1 MSETTVPPV
10 TPVPPAAPKDMG
22 LMARAI
28 GIITAP
34 RETYTVVAAAP
45 RWLGMAILVILIVGG
60 CQMWFQST
68 QIGKQATLDES
79 VRRIE
84 SFGVT
89 VSDQMYEETRK
100 AIMNPPAWR
109 IGLTVASIALGSLLV
124 WAVMAGLLFLVFGV
138 FTGGCATFK
147 QLYAVVVHSGVI
159 SALGTLFLTPLNYF
173 RESLSSAT
181 NLGVFMPFLPESS
194 FLGRLVGMVD
204 LLLVWWVT
212 SLAIGVAVT
221 YKKKTAGVAIVL
233 FGVYAVIAIGYAAF
247 MAARS

>member
-1 MSETTVPPV
+1 MSETTVPP
-10 TPVPPAAPKDMG
+10 AAAKDLG
-22 LMARAI
+22 LVARVI

-34 RETYTVVAAAP
+34 RETYAVVAAAP
-45 RWLGMAILVILIVGG
+45 RWLGMAILIILIAGG

-84 SFGVT
+84 SFGVQ
-89 VSDQMYEETRK
+89 VSDQMYEQFRK
-100 AIMNPPAWR
+100 PIMEPPAWR
-109 IGLTVASIALGSLLV
+109 IGVSAAAMVVAPLIV

-138 FTGGCATFK
+138 FTGGRATFK

-159 SALGTLFLTPLNYF
+159 STLGTIFLTPLNYY

-181 NLGVFMPFLPESS
+181 NLGVFMPFLPETS

>member
-1 MSETTVPPV
+1 MSETT
-10 TPVPPAAPKDMG
+10 VPPAAPKDMG
-22 LMARAI
+22 LVARVI

-34 RETYTVVAAAP
+34 RETYAVVAAAP
-45 RWLGMAILVILIVGG
+45 RWLGMAILIILIAGG

-79 VRRIE
+79 VRRLE

-89 VSDQMYEETRK
+89 VSDQMYEAIRK
-100 AIMNPPAWR
+100 PIMEPPAWR
-109 IGLTVASIALGSLLV
+109 IGVSAAAMVVVPPII
-124 WAVMAGLLFLVFGV
+124 WAAMAGLLFLVFGV
-138 FTGGCATFK
+138 FTGGRATFK
-147 QLYAVVVHSGVI
+147 QVYAVVVHSGVI
-159 SALGTLFLTPLNYF
+159 STLGTLFLTPLNYF

-181 NLGVFMPFLPESS
+181 NLGVFMPFLSESS

-221 YKKKTAGVAIVL
+221 YKKKTASVALVL

>member
-1 MSETTVPPV
+1 MSETT
-10 TPVPPAAPKDMG
+10 VPPAAPKDMG
-22 LMARAI
+22 LVARVI

-34 RETYTVVAAAP
+34 RETYAVVAAAP
-45 RWLGMAILVILIVGG
+45 RWLGMAILIILIVGG

-79 VRRIE
+79 VRRME
-84 SFGVT
+84 SFGVK
-89 VSDQMYEETRK
+89 VSDQMYEAIRK
-100 AIMNPPAWR
+100 PIMDPPAWR
-109 IGLTVASIALGSLLV
+109 IGLTAGTIVIGSLIV
-124 WAVMAGLLFLVFGV
+124 WAVMAGVLFLVFGV
-138 FTGGCATFK
+138 FTGGRATFK

-159 SALGTLFLTPLNYF
+159 STLGTLFLTPLNYF

-181 NLGVFMPFLPESS
+181 NLGVFMPFLSETS

-221 YKKKTAGVAIVL
+221 YKKKTASVAIVL

>member
-1 MSETTVPPV
+1 MSETTVA
-10 TPVPPAAPKDMG
+10 PAAPKAMG
-22 LMARAI
+22 LMARVI
-28 GIITAP
+28 GIITSP
-34 RETYTVVAAAP
+34 RETYAAVAAAP
-45 RWLGMAILVILIVGG
+45 RWLTMAILIVLVVGG
-60 CQMWFQST
+60 SQMWFQST
-68 QIGKQATLDES
+68 AIGRQATLDES
-79 VRRIE
+79 IRRIE
-84 SFGVT
+84 AFGVT
-89 VSDQMYEETRK
+89 VSDRMYEETRK
-100 AIMNPPAWR
+100 AIMDPPAWR
-109 IGLTVASIALGSLLV
+109 VGMTAGMMVVGPPIV
-124 WAVMAGLLFLVFGV
+124 WAVLAGLLFLVFGV
-138 FTGGCATFK
+138 FTGGRATFK

-159 SALGTLFLTPLNYF
+159 STLGTLFLTPLNYF

-221 YKKKTAGVAIVL
+221 YKRKTAGVALVL

>member
-1 MSETTVPPV
+1 MSETTVPP
-10 TPVPPAAPKDMG
+10 TAPKDMG
-22 LMARAI
+22 LVARVI

-34 RETYTVVAAAP
+34 RETYAAVAAAP
-45 RWLGMAILVILIVGG
+45 RWLGMAILIILVVGG

-68 QIGKQATLDES
+68 QIGQQATLDES
-79 VRRIE
+79 IRRIE
-84 SFGVT
+84 SFGVK

-109 IGLTVASIALGSLLV
+109 IGLSAGTIVIGSLIV

-138 FTGGCATFK
+138 FTGGRATFK

-181 NLGVFMPFLPESS
+181 NLGVFMPFLSESS

-221 YKKKTAGVAIVL
+221 YKKKTASVAIVL

>member
-1 MSETTVPPV
+1 MSETTAL
-10 TPVPPAAPKDMG
+10 PVPPAASKDMG
-22 LMARAI
+22 LVARVI
-28 GIITAP
+28 GIVTAP
-34 RETYTVVAAAP
+34 RETYAAVAAAP
-45 RWLGMAILVILIVGG
+45 RWLTMAILIILVVGG

-68 QIGKQATLDES
+68 EVGKQATLDEGI
-79 VRRIE
+79 RRIE
-84 SFGVT
+84 SFGVK

-100 AIMNPPAWR
+100 GIFDPPAWR
-109 IGLTVASIALGSLLV
+109 IGLSVAAMVIAPPIV

-138 FTGGCATFK
+138 FTGGRATFK

-159 SALGTLFLTPLNYF
+159 STLGTLFLTPLNYF

-181 NLGVFMPFLPESS
+181 NLGVFMPFLPETS

-221 YKKKTAGVAIVL
+221 YKKKTAGVAFVL
-233 FGVYAVIAIGYAAF
+233 FGVYAVIAIAYAAF

>member
-1 MSETTVPPV
+1 MSETT
-10 TPVPPAAPKDMG
+10 VPPAAPKDMG
-22 LMARAI
+22 LVARVI
-28 GIITAP
+28 GIITSP
-34 RETYTVVAAAP
+34 RETYAAVAAAP
-45 RWLGMAILVILIVGG
+45 RWLGMAILVILVVLA

-68 QIGKQATLDES
+68 EVGKQATLDES
-79 VRRIE
+79 IRRIE
-84 SFGVT
+84 GFGIK

-109 IGLTVASIALGSLLV
+109 VGMSAAVMVVGPPIV

-138 FTGGCATFK
+138 FTGGRATFK
-147 QLYAVVVHSGVI
+147 QVYAVVVHSGVI
-159 SALGTLFLTPLNYF
+159 TTLGTLFLTPLNYL

-181 NLGVFMPFLPESS
+181 NLGVFLPFLPEAS

-212 SLAIGVAVT
+212 SLAIGVAVA
-221 YKKKTAGVAIVL
+221 YKKKTAGVAFVL